1 MWGTKKKKKRQDW
14 SNQLKD
20 TDRHQKPERQVE
32 SLLKPLKGHG
42 VLSSFM
48 FNTWPARAVKEPD
61 FRCFWWS
68 YGITCYSITWET
80 CTAERHNPPLPTH
93 IHCHCHFPVLF
104 FITTLITS
112 PNTIYMTQLFC
123 SFSLKFKCNHVTVS
137 IFNKELLWLN
147 NNKAKHTKRHTIFP
161 SNKSKMHLLYLGCC
175 DFKVRYCLVHFSP

>member
-1 MWGTKKKKKRQDW
+1 MPTDTRSLKRQG
-14 SNQLKD
+14 
-20 TDRHQKPERQVE
+20 VE

-42 VLSSFM
+42 IASSFM
-48 FNTWPARAVKEPD
+48 FNTWPAELWKNRFSLFLSDHIWDNVLQQP
-61 FRCFWWS
+61 
-68 YGITCYSITWET
+68 WET
-80 CTAERHNPPLPTH
+80 YILLKDTTHPLPTH

-137 IFNKELLWLN
+137 VFNKELLWLN

-175 DFKVRYCLVHFSP
+175 DLKVRYYPFIFSP